1 MNIKTNIELVANYFL
16 SRITMNNKKLQ
27 KIVYYA
33 YCWFIVN
40 NNDNSQNITNVLFLE
55 QPEAWIHG
63 PVFPTLYDKY
73 RQYGREIIPKVEFN
87 ELIDED
93 LQDLF
98 NEIIEIFGEYDGDQ
112 LELMT
117 HNESPWLE
125 ARKNY
130 NNNEPS
136 NKLISLEEIYNYYSS
151 I

>member
-1 MNIKTNIELVANYFL
+1 MNLRTNIELVANYFL
-16 SRITMNNKKLQ
+16 SRITMTNKKLQ

-40 NNDNSQNITNVLFLE
+40 NNDSANVRNVLFLE

-63 PVFPTLYDKY
+63 PVFPTLYENY
-73 RQYGREIIPKVEFN
+73 RQYGRDIIPKIEFN

-93 LQDLF
+93 LRELF
-98 NEIIEIFGEYDGDQ
+98 EEIIETFGEYDGDQ

-117 HNESPWLE
+117 HNEIPWIE

-130 NNNEPS
+130 DINEPS
-136 NKLISLEEIYNYYSS
+136 NKLISLEDIYNYYSS

>member
-40 NNDNSQNITNVLFLE
+40 NNDSANVRNVLFLE
-55 QPEAWIHG
+55 QPEAHG
-63 PVFPTLYDKY
+63 PVFPTLFEKY
-73 RQYGREIIPKVEFN
+73 KKYGRNTIPKETFKLYIDKDLKKLFEEIIKV
-87 ELIDED
+87 
-93 LQDLF
+93 
-98 NEIIEIFGEYDGDQ
+98 FGKYTGEQ

-117 HNESPWLE
+117 HNEVPWIE
-125 ARKNY
+125 ARNNY
-130 NNNEPS
+130 NTYEYS
-136 NKLISLEEIYNYYSS
+136 SKLISLQEIFNYYSN

>member
-1 MNIKTNIELVANYFL
+1 MNLRTNIELVANYFL
-16 SRITMNNKKLQ
+16 SRITMTNKKLQ

-40 NNDNSQNITNVLFLE
+40 NNDSANVRNVLFLE

-63 PVFPTLYDKY
+63 PVFPTLYENY
-73 RQYGREIIPKVEFN
+73 RQYGRDIIPKIEFN

-93 LQDLF
+93 LRELF
-98 NEIIEIFGEYDGDQ
+98 EEIIETFGEYDGDQ

-117 HNESPWLE
+117 HNEIPWLE

-130 NNNEPS
+130 DINEPS
-136 NKLISLEEIYNYYSS
+136 NKLISLEDIYNYYSS

>member
-1 MNIKTNIELVANYFL
+1 MNWRTNIELVANYFL
-16 SRITMNNKKLQ
+16 SRVIMTNKKLQ

-40 NNDNSQNITNVLFLE
+40 HNDNSENITNVLFRE

-63 PVFPTLYDKY
+63 PVFPTLYEKY
-73 RQYGREIIPKVEFN
+73 RQYGRDTIPQVEFN
-87 ELIDED
+87 ETIDED
-93 LQDLF
+93 LEEFF
-98 NEIIEIFGEYDGDQ
+98 NEIIEIFGEFDGDQ

>member
-1 MNIKTNIELVANYFL
+1 MNWRTNIELVANYFL
-16 SRITMNNKKLQ
+16 SRVIMTNKKLQ

-40 NNDNSQNITNVLFLE
+40 HNDNSENITNVLFRE

-63 PVFPTLYDKY
+63 PVFPTLYEKY
-73 RQYGREIIPKVEFN
+73 RQYGRDTIPQVEFN
-87 ELIDED
+87 ETIDED
-93 LQDLF
+93 LEEFF
-98 NEIIEIFGEYDGDQ
+98 NEIIEIFGEFDGDQ

-151 I
+151 F

>member
-33 YCWFIVN
+33 YCWYIVN
-40 NNDNSQNITNVLFLE
+40 NNDSANVRNVLFLE

-63 PVFPTLYDKY
+63 PVFPTLYENY
-73 RQYGREIIPKVEFN
+73 RQYGRDIIPKIEFN

-93 LQDLF
+93 LRELF
-98 NEIIEIFGEYDGDQ
+98 EEIIETFGEYDGDQ

-117 HNESPWLE
+117 HNEIPWIE
-125 ARKNY
+125 ARNNY
-130 NNNEPS
+130 NTYEYS
-136 NKLISLEEIYNYYSS
+136 SKLISLQEIFNYYSN